1 MPPRSVCLNVF
12 TTSLGDANA
21 AYNNDGSAM
30 RDAMSGAMERR
41 DSAQSGTLL
50 PLPSSNLAFP
60 KLTLHPDIAR
70 RSSAGSIA
78 SQPTPASTS
87 PFPAMH
93 RADLFHS
100 LRPMASIESLH
111 GTMTSKRKFQ
121 TFLFRG
127 LKVEGS
133 HVRDAGT
140 RLHSLGC
147 ISVLH
152 FIPPLRLVN
161 PTSSPLF

>member
-21 AYNNDGSAM
+21 AHNNDGSAM
-30 RDAMSGAMERR
+30 RDAMSGAMGRR

-50 PLPSSNLAFP
+50 PPSHTLPN
-60 KLTLHPDIAR
+60 LTLQADIAR

-100 LRPMASIESLH
+100 LRPMASTESLH
-111 GTMTSKRKFQ
+111 GAMTSKRKFY
-121 TFLFRG
+121 FSFGG
-127 LKVEGS
+127 LKVERS
-133 HVRDAGT
+133 HVE
-140 RLHSLGC
+140 GC
-147 ISVLH
+147 
-152 FIPPLRLVN
+152 RN
-161 PTSSPLF
+161 PTSFAGLH